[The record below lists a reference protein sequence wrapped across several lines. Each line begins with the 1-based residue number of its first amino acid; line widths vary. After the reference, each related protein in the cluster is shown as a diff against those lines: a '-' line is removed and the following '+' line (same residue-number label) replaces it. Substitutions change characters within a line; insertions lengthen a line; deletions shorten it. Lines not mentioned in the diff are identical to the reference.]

1 PTLPPSYALSSPLP
15 RPPPPTLFPY
25 TTLFRSGAVPVFA
38 AKAQKHKSRRV
49 AIYVQQAK
57 LTGQQ
62 SRHIAA
68 GCAADALLV
77 VAGDDRQEDRKSTRL
92 NSSHV
97 SISYAVFCL
106 KKKKHKKLRPAANRA
121 AQPNQA
127 VRASAHTRAR
137 RPDSTPRTDRNPGHR
152 GHPLLR
158 TARSHPRTR
167 T

>member
-77 VAGDDRQEDRKSTRL
+77 VAGDDRQDLVPDRRQK
-92 NSSHV
+92 
-97 SISYAVFCL
+97 
-106 KKKKHKKLRPAANRA
+106 
-121 AQPNQA
+121 
-127 VRASAHTRAR
+127 VRASLKVLR
-137 RPDSTPRTDRNPGHR
+137 RTQCLAVGVALTSDDGRIHEVP
-152 GHPLLR
+152 
-158 TARSHPRTR
+158 A
-167 T
+167 